1 MASLINELGC
11 KTYRPVELWKALP
24 VPNKLLKL
32 FLNSPSVMRVTVD
45 NNSGRSIA
53 RSLKFIQTLTIH
65 GMGL

>member
-1 MASLINELGC
+1 MALLINELGC
-11 KTYRPVELWKALP
+11 KTYRPAESWKALP

-45 NNSGRSIA
+45 NNFGRSIA
-53 RSLKFIQTLTIH
+53 RSLKFIQTLTIN